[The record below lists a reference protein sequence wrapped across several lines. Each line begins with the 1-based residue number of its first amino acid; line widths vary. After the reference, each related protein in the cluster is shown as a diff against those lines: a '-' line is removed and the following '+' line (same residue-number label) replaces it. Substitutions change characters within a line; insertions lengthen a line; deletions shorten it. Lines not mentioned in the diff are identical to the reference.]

1 MNNKFIVIE
10 GSEGVGKS
18 TQIKTI
24 EKYLLSNNID
34 YVLTREPGGTSFGE
48 SIRSIILDK
57 ANQTHELTDSL
68 LFYAARYENYIK
80 IIKPALKDGK
90 TVVCD
95 RFHYSTLIYQGIVGK
110 NSMVIDLHKIFDL
123 DIEEKL
129 YRESRINITNQDFVS
144 PPSSMQDRIRQEYL
158 QGLKAKQTISKGN
171 LQNSKMM
178 MPTKGVISSEFGVR
192 RFINDQPRNRHVGLD
207 IAAKEGSPVVA
218 PLKGKVIL
226 SENFFYKGNVIYLDH
241 GDGFITSYSH
251 LSKREVIVGQN
262 IPKGEI
268 LGYVGSTGRVTGP
281 HLHWEVSLLGTL
293 LNPEIFLNL

>member
-1 MNNKFIVIE
+1 MKLKYFILLTFIISGCAYSPYSVLYSDCE
-10 GSEGVGKS
+10 FPRD
-18 TQIKTI
+18 QI
-24 EKYLLSNNID
+24 Y
-34 YVLTREPGGTSFGE
+34 PGGLINYELKLQSDDIEIKEVMIADDLDYLVCKSKSSLINIIIPIPLSFE
-48 SIRSIILDK
+48 KSKVTFSV
-57 ANQTHELTDSL
+57 AN
-68 LFYAARYENYIK
+68 LF
-80 IIKPALKDGK
+80 K
-90 TVVCD
+90 T
-95 RFHYSTLIYQGIVGK
+95 TI
-110 NSMVIDLHKIFDL
+110 

-262 IPKGEI
+262 ISKGEI